1 VTKDVLFYVNIDLIK
16 NFIEKLIDKVTEI
29 DPINN
34 ISDAEV
40 IFEFERK
47 QALFVRFDLDECF
60 AKFLPSLKEAY
71 DDVFINDKLNELR
84 VKLYGM

>member
-1 VTKDVLFYVNIDLIK
+1 MNIDLIR
-16 NFIEKLIDKVTEI
+16 NFIEKLVDKVTEI

-40 IFEFERK
+40 IFEFECK

-71 DDVFINDKLNELR
+71 DEVFINNKLNELR